1 MKAKGNGEGG
11 KSNCDGKKRVMAWK
25 RAMVRAARAM
35 ATVMRA
41 AGDNE
46 GEGVKEGDKDE
57 EGDGDGNVGGGWR
70 VTKKAMAMAAGAL
83 ATGNRPSE
91 QQNVITISVH
101 DMVRALQ

>member
-1 MKAKGNGEGG
+1 
-11 KSNCDGKKRVMAWK
+11 
-25 RAMVRAARAM
+25 MVRAARAM

-70 VTKKAMAMAAGAL
+70 VTKKALATAAGAM
-83 ATGNRPSE
+83 ATVAE
-91 QQNVITISVH
+91 A
-101 DMVRALQ
+101 MVTDTGINIFFFFHSGVN